1 MSSCC
6 NICTDNFNRN
16 TRREIQCPRCPHTA
30 CASCVERY
38 LLGSM
43 MDAHCM
49 DCREVW
55 DPIFLRRNM
64 TASFMNGAY
73 KKHREAMLWERHR
86 ALLPATMPLV
96 EMDREIP
103 EIRARVTQMKT
114 QISNLKRQVADTEY
128 LLRRREAAFQN
139 AIETGVLP
147 PAVPEDPADA
157 ITPTAADATRTHYQ
171 RACQNDGCNGFI
183 SSRTGECPSCKHF
196 TCLEC
201 NIDRLSREDRDDHEC
216 KEDDV
221 AQWTMI
227 KESSKPCPGCG
238 ARISKESG
246 CDQMWCPNCHTAFSW
261 SKGTIERGNIHN
273 PHYFDWMFSQNNRD
287 GAGAAAAGR
296 RRGGHGGCVDPNER
310 SRRVPEALQRRE
322 TTIDGNARTLDWE
335 ITEKFRRIVHC
346 ERVDLP
352 RLARNVG
359 NADRVAGSFVKSRLD
374 FLNNRIDEEKLR
386 VRLQRIDKAN
396 TKAVE
401 FNQICH
407 TFVALSLDVFDRF
420 ITDTRMTKQEVLHD
434 LLEIKVI
441 AKKGVEDLNR
451 CYSSK
456 VTLEGF
462 FSISLK

>member
-1 MSSCC
+1 
-6 NICTDNFNRN
+6 
-16 TRREIQCPRCPHTA
+16 
-30 CASCVERY
+30 
-38 LLGSM
+38 
-43 MDAHCM
+43 
-49 DCREVW
+49 
-55 DPIFLRRNM
+55 
-64 TASFMNGAY
+64 
-73 KKHREAMLWERHR
+73 
-86 ALLPATMPLV
+86 
-96 EMDREIP
+96 
-103 EIRARVTQMKT
+103 
-114 QISNLKRQVADTEY
+114 
-128 LLRRREAAFQN
+128 
-139 AIETGVLP
+139 
-147 PAVPEDPADA
+147 
-157 ITPTAADATRTHYQ
+157 
-171 RACQNDGCNGFI
+171 
-183 SSRTGECPSCKHF
+183 
-196 TCLEC
+196 
-201 NIDRLSREDRDDHEC
+201 
-216 KEDDV
+216 
-221 AQWTMI
+221 
-227 KESSKPCPGCG
+227 
-238 ARISKESG
+238 
-246 CDQMWCPNCHTAFSW
+246 
-261 SKGTIERGNIHN
+261 
-273 PHYFDWMFSQNNRD
+273 
-287 GAGAAAAGR
+287 
-296 RRGGHGGCVDPNER
+296 VDPNER